1 MKKMIQVILIVAVLL
16 LLLFVLG
23 SKGLR
28 KQGDTF
34 MEKTASIQVNE
45 NEAEHSMEQDVRMIQ
60 KTLKIDQDCAEGIV
74 EKLDRKGIQMKTLK
88 RLGKKRGTQAT
99 LVAQDGKVYY
109 IALNEMG
116 YLECIREND
125 QSGAVVYAELD
136 D

>member
-16 LLLFVLG
+16 LLLFALG
-23 SKGLR
+23 SKGPR
-28 KQGDTF
+28 KQGDTS

-60 KTLKIDQDCAEGIV
+60 KTLKIDQDCAEGLV
-74 EKLDRKGIQMKTLK
+74 EKLERKGIQMKTLK
-88 RLGKKRGTQAT
+88 LLGKKRGTQAT

-109 IALNEMG
+109 IVLNGMG

-125 QSGAVVYAELD
+125 QSGTVVYAELD